1 MKPTLIAQK
10 QQKLWNYGFWRLRE
24 GKQRFFYGSS
34 LFWSVCNRF
43 TEEIQEDFIIL
54 YNFQWKKTIRTKI
67 KRGLRRYVSSL
78 ISGRQNCCWT
88 CWKIWDQ
95 TLGPNFLWTPLKLW
109 VQTKKRQTMQIEV
122 HLVVR
127 KMAQP
132 LESDHC
138 EEGMDKARGRN
149 NIWSTSTAR
158 KQVDHYCG
166 GPAGKNRQLDQE
178 PLLFDDKAV
187 FKANE

>member
-1 MKPTLIAQK
+1 MCLFRMITL
-10 QQKLWNYGFWRLRE
+10 LFW
-24 GKQRFFYGSS
+24 FS
-34 LFWSVCNRF
+34 LFLDKQITNQNKHRDDLDL
-43 TEEIQEDFIIL
+43 EGI
-54 YNFQWKKTIRTKI
+54 KTIPIKI
-67 KRGLRRYVSSL
+67 KRGLRMYICFL
-78 ISGRQNCCWT
+78 TLGRQDRSWT